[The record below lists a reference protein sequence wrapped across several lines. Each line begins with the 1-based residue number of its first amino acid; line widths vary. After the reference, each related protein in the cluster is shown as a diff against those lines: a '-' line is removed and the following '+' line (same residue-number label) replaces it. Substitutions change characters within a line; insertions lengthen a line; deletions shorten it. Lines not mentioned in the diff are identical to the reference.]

1 MKGVF
6 ILQETTTSS
15 QTPEVL
21 NEAAKNV
28 RGINRFLN
36 QLDWNKIIASVIN
49 KAILILIVLLL
60 LTIIRKVLFKVIDKS
75 FKNNNKKKDNFSEN
89 RMHTLRTLSR
99 NAVQYSLF
107 FIGIYSF
114 LTIIGVP
121 VGSLIAGAGIA
132 GIAIG
137 LGAQGF
143 INDVLTGFF
152 IIYERQLDVG
162 DHVVI
167 DDIEGIVNDI
177 GLRTTRIKSFN
188 GTMNYIPNRQILIVS
203 NLSRGNQLVVVDIR
217 VNPTD
222 DIDQIMAIMKSIN
235 EEKIINL
242 TDIRSEPNLV
252 GLVDLGNGYFAIRST
267 VYAISGS
274 QFGVKTQMMTAY
286 IEALTKAGIKLPSTP
301 LNLKI

>member
-1 MKGVF
+1 MF
-6 ILQETTTSS
+6 ILQETTTTST
-15 QTPEVL
+15 TPEVIT
-21 NEAAKNV
+21 EAAKNV
-28 RGINRFLN
+28 RGINRFFN

-49 KAILILIVLLL
+49 KAILILVVIIL
-60 LTIIRKVLFKVIDKS
+60 LTIIRKILLKLIDKS
-75 FKNNNKKKDNFSEN
+75 FTNKKKDNYSEN
-89 RMHTLRTLSR
+89 RMHTLRTLTK
-99 NAVQYSLF
+99 NAVQYTLF
-107 FIGIYSF
+107 FIGIYSI
-114 LTIIGVP
+114 LTILGVP

-167 DDIEGIVNDI
+167 DSIEGIVNDI
-177 GLRTTRIKSFN
+177 GLRTTQIKSFN

-217 VNPTD
+217 VDPTD
-222 DIDQIMAIMKSIN
+222 DIDRIMDIMKSIN
-235 EEKIINL
+235 KKQIINI
-242 TDIRSEPNLV
+242 TDIRSEPTIV
-252 GLVDLGNGYFAIRST
+252 GLVDLGSGNFAIRSN

-286 IEALTKAGIKLPSTP
+286 IEALTKAGIKLPTTP
-301 LNLKI
+301 INLKV

>member
-1 MKGVF
+1 M
-6 ILQETTTSS
+6 QETTTTST
-15 QTPEVL
+15 TPEVIT
-21 NEAAKNV
+21 EAAKNV
-28 RGINRFLN
+28 RGINRFFN

-49 KAILILIVLLL
+49 KAILILVVIIL
-60 LTIIRKVLFKVIDKS
+60 LTIIRKILLKLIDKS
-75 FKNNNKKKDNFSEN
+75 FTNKKKDNYSEN
-89 RMHTLRTLSR
+89 RMHTLRTLTK
-99 NAVQYSLF
+99 NAVQYTLF
-107 FIGIYSF
+107 FIGIYSI
-114 LTIIGVP
+114 LTILGVP

-167 DDIEGIVNDI
+167 DSIEGIVNDI
-177 GLRTTRIKSFN
+177 GLLTTQIKSFN

-217 VNPTD
+217 VDPTD
-222 DIDQIMAIMKSIN
+222 DIDRIMDIMKSIN
-235 EEKIINL
+235 KKQIINI
-242 TDIRSEPNLV
+242 TDIRSEPTIV
-252 GLVDLGNGYFAIRST
+252 GLVDLGSGNFAIRSN

-286 IEALTKAGIKLPSTP
+286 IEALTKAGIKLPTTP
-301 LNLKI
+301 INLKV

>member
-1 MKGVF
+1 M
-6 ILQETTTSS
+6 QETTSS
-15 QTPEVL
+15 TQTPEVI

-36 QLDWNKIIASVIN
+36 QLDWNKIIASTIN
-49 KAILILIVLLL
+49 KAILILVVIIFLS
-60 LTIIRKVLFKVIDKS
+60 IIRKVLLKLIDKS
-75 FKNNNKKKDNFSEN
+75 FTNKKKDNYSEN
-89 RMHTLRTLSR
+89 RMHTLRTLTK
-99 NAVQYSLF
+99 NAVQYTLF
-107 FIGIYSF
+107 FIGIYSI
-114 LTIIGVP
+114 LTILGVP

-167 DDIEGIVNDI
+167 DNIEGIVNDI

-217 VNPTD
+217 VDPTD
-222 DIDQIMAIMKSIN
+222 DIDHIMDIMKSIN
-235 EEKIINL
+235 EKEVINI
-242 TDIRSEPNLV
+242 TDIRSEPTLV
-252 GLVDLGNGYFAIRST
+252 GLVDLGSGNFAIRST

-274 QFGVKTQMMTAY
+274 QFGVKTKMMTAY
-286 IEALTKAGIKLPSTP
+286 IEALTKAGIKLPTTP
-301 LNLKI
+301 INLKV